1 MDTRNLKISRRIFAG
16 GALSALVGGTAAL
29 AAPKMT
35 MPSDLGPFYPV
46 KRDFEDDADMTRLHG
61 HAKRAIGD
69 VIEVS
74 GRVLDRYG
82 NPVSNARLEIW
93 QANSVGRYAH
103 ANDTSD
109 NPLDPDFQGYANLRT
124 GADGEWRITTIR
136 PGAYGPRTRHIH
148 FDIQGRDQRLPA
160 QMYFPEETELN
171 AQDGLYRS
179 LRDNADTCLAKLIDK
194 DKYRW
199 DIVMMDG

>member
-1 MDTRNLKISRRIFAG
+1 MIIRNPKLSRRVFAG

-35 MPSDLGPFYPV
+35 APSDLGPFYPI
-46 KRDFEDDADMTRLHG
+46 KRDFEDDADMTWLHG
-61 HAKRAIGD
+61 HDKRATGD
-69 VIEVS
+69 VIEIS
-74 GRVLDRYG
+74 GRVLDRHG
-82 NPVSNARLEIW
+82 NPMSNARLEIW
-93 QANSVGRYAH
+93 QANHAGRYAH

-109 NPLDPDFQGYANLRT
+109 APLDPHFQGYANLRT

-136 PGAYGPRTRHIH
+136 PGAYSQRTRHLH
-148 FDIQGRDQRLPA
+148 FDVQGRDQRLPA
-160 QMYFPEETELN
+160 QMYFPEDSEAN
-171 AQDGLYRS
+171 AKDGLFRRLGSYQ
-179 LRDNADTCLAKLIDK
+179 DTCLAKLTDT